1 MVTSIVYTLIGLILC
16 FVLYIAFRAINT
28 GMEAK
33 KANKDLESSKNVN
46 LANQEDLVEKLT
58 ELKELH
64 EKKILSG
71 AIYMNAKEDTKLY
84 KEIVK
89 DFLCVAPEYGKKI
102 AKLILNKSLK
112 CGNIFMS
119 MEEIIL

>member
-33 KANKDLESSKNVN
+33 KANKN
-46 LANQEDLVEKLT
+46 LDITKENNLDNKEDLVSKLN

-64 EKKILSG
+64 ENKILSDEEFAAAKKKILGEQLS
-71 AIYMNAKEDTKLY
+71 
-84 KEIVK
+84 
-89 DFLCVAPEYGKKI
+89 
-102 AKLILNKSLK
+102 
-112 CGNIFMS
+112 
-119 MEEIIL
+119 

>member
-33 KANKDLESSKNVN
+33 KAHKNFDTTKEN
-46 LANQEDLVEKLT
+46 NPNNQEDLISKIN

-64 EKKILSG
+64 EKKILNDEEF
-71 AIYMNAKEDTKLY
+71 AAAK
-84 KEIVK
+84 
-89 DFLCVAPEYGKKI
+89 KKI
-102 AKLILNKSLK
+102 L
-112 CGNIFMS
+112 G
-119 MEEIIL
+119 E

>member
-33 KANKDLESSKNVN
+33 KANKN
-46 LANQEDLVEKLT
+46 LDITKENTLNNQEDLVSKLN

-64 EKKILSG
+64 ERKILNDEEFAAAKKKILD
-71 AIYMNAKEDTKLY
+71 E
-84 KEIVK
+84 
-89 DFLCVAPEYGKKI
+89 
-102 AKLILNKSLK
+102 
-112 CGNIFMS
+112 
-119 MEEIIL
+119 

>member
-33 KANKDLESSKNVN
+33 KANKDLKNSKNVD

-64 EKKILSG
+64 EKKILSDEEF
-71 AIYMNAKEDTKLY
+71 AAAK
-84 KEIVK
+84 
-89 DFLCVAPEYGKKI
+89 KKI
-102 AKLILNKSLK
+102 L
-112 CGNIFMS
+112 G
-119 MEEIIL
+119 E

>member
-33 KANKDLESSKNVN
+33 KANKDLENSNNISSD
-46 LANQEDLVEKLT
+46 NQEDLVKKLN

-64 EKKILSG
+64 EKKILNDEEFT
-71 AIYMNAKEDTKLY
+71 AAK
-84 KEIVK
+84 
-89 DFLCVAPEYGKKI
+89 KKI
-102 AKLILNKSLK
+102 L
-112 CGNIFMS
+112 G
-119 MEEIIL
+119 E

>member
-33 KANKDLESSKNVN
+33 KANKNLDIVKENNIDNREELISKLN
-46 LANQEDLVEKLT
+46 

-64 EKKILSG
+64 EKKILNDEEF
-71 AIYMNAKEDTKLY
+71 AAAK
-84 KEIVK
+84 
-89 DFLCVAPEYGKKI
+89 KKI
-102 AKLILNKSLK
+102 LD
-112 CGNIFMS
+112 
-119 MEEIIL
+119 E

>member
-1 MVTSIVYTLIGLILC
+1 MIISLIYTLIGLILC

-33 KANKDLESSKNVN
+33 KANKDLESSKDVN

-64 EKKILSG
+64 EKKILSDEEF
-71 AIYMNAKEDTKLY
+71 AAAK
-84 KEIVK
+84 
-89 DFLCVAPEYGKKI
+89 KKI
-102 AKLILNKSLK
+102 L
-112 CGNIFMS
+112 G
-119 MEEIIL
+119 E

>member
-33 KANKDLESSKNVN
+33 KANKN
-46 LANQEDLVEKLT
+46 LDITKENTLDNQGDLVGKLN

-64 EKKILSG
+64 ERKILNDEEFAAAKKKILG
-71 AIYMNAKEDTKLY
+71 E
-84 KEIVK
+84 
-89 DFLCVAPEYGKKI
+89 
-102 AKLILNKSLK
+102 
-112 CGNIFMS
+112 
-119 MEEIIL
+119 

>member
-33 KANKDLESSKNVN
+33 KANKDLENSDNTS
-46 LANQEDLVEKLT
+46 LDNQEDLIKKLN

-64 EKKILSG
+64 EKKILSDEEF
-71 AIYMNAKEDTKLY
+71 AAAK
-84 KEIVK
+84 
-89 DFLCVAPEYGKKI
+89 KKI
-102 AKLILNKSLK
+102 L
-112 CGNIFMS
+112 G
-119 MEEIIL
+119 E

>member
-33 KANKDLESSKNVN
+33 KANKDLENSNKINVE
-46 LANQEDLVEKLT
+46 NQEDLIKKLT

-64 EKKILSG
+64 EKKILSDEEF
-71 AIYMNAKEDTKLY
+71 AAAK
-84 KEIVK
+84 
-89 DFLCVAPEYGKKI
+89 KKI
-102 AKLILNKSLK
+102 T
-112 CGNIFMS
+112 
-119 MEEIIL
+119 